1 MKKKQKPAAEISH
14 DEVTPP
20 AGTALEDEA
29 GDDAPEAAP
38 GHTWVMLEDGTRTLR
53 KDEDTPTGWDANGS
67 EVTLTPPG
75 ADTTATV
82 GVLAA
87 LPAEHPAPDLPDAPP
102 APAEL
107 ALSDEQRAQI
117 ATHGHVL
124 GRDE

>member
-82 GVLAA
+82 GVLASTI
-87 LPAEHPAPDLPDAPP
+87 PAARLAPVDLPD
-102 APAEL
+102 

-124 GRDE
+124 G